1 MTSKVSKPLVFKM
14 SFFNI
19 TVNIGSVDLLP
30 GYQSNFTFGCYCLPI
45 VFFNFTFP
53 LRPAPLPAAAA
64 AASDV
69 VSVIRSIKKRS
80 PVANVGKGRIS
91 SARFELLSG
100 LSGTLS
106 PAFLLFACRPL
117 VFSSTCGLALLS
129 ISRPRAFILSY
140 YLPLHPPPPPCH
152 YLFRPRKGDRA
163 GVGGEELPAA
173 ALRAKIFVTRPPV
186 ALPSSVRPS
195 LFVFPLALSHD
206 LLFGCRPK
214 RDEKGGASTVPRFA
228 RLAAFLSFTLKK
240 RLKVQCVKFG

>member
-53 LRPAPLPAAAA
+53 LRPAPPSAAAATSPA

-69 VSVIRSIKKRS
+69 VSVIRSIKKRRS
-80 PVANVGKGRIS
+80 PVANVCKCRIS
-91 SARFELLSG
+91 LARFELLSG

-117 VFSSTCGLALLS
+117 GFSLHV
-129 ISRPRAFILSY
+129 RPRALIHQSSRSVYTLLLS
-140 YLPLHPPPPPCH
+140 PTSSTPPTHLVIICSVPGKETEPEW
-152 YLFRPRKGDRA
+152 
-163 GVGGEELPAA
+163 VGKNCQLQ
-173 ALRAKIFVTRPPV
+173 R
-186 ALPSSVRPS
+186 
-195 LFVFPLALSHD
+195 
-206 LLFGCRPK
+206 
-214 RDEKGGASTVPRFA
+214 
-228 RLAAFLSFTLKK
+228 
-240 RLKVQCVKFG
+240 